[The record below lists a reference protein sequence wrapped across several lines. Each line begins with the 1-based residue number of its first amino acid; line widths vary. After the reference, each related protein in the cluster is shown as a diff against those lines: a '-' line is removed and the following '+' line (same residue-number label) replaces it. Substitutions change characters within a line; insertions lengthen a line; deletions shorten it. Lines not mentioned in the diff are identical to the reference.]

1 MLDSAVLLHY
11 AANMSRHNTPPPSPP
26 DPAAKVR
33 ISVTLTAQEHAM
45 LKRLAILNKRST
57 TKQATT
63 LLEEHLRG

>member
-11 AANMSRHNTPPPSPP
+11 AANMSRHNTPPPP

-33 ISVTLTAQEHAM
+33 ISVTLTAQEHAV
-45 LKRLAILNKRST
+45 LKRIAILNKRST

>member
-11 AANMSRHNTPPPSPP
+11 AANMSRHNTPPSPP

-33 ISVTLTAQEHAM
+33 ISVTLTAQEHAV
-45 LKRLAILNKRST
+45 LKRLAVQNKRST